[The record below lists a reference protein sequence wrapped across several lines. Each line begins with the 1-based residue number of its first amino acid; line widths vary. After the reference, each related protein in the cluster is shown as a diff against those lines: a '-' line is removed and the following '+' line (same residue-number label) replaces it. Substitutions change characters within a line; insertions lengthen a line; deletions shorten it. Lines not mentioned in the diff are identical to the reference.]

1 VVDPSGVPVVGT
13 VVVDLERGGGD
24 FFTFMQTT
32 ADAQGRFR
40 FNNVPPLPSQSTGYA
55 IMVAARAAHDPGT
68 APGAPGSFYAPA
80 LLVPGGGPFVPGDPI
95 LPGTDI
101 GTIQLRFTSQGD
113 IEGSVTSTDSTQK
126 VPVPIH
132 VKFPPMRV
140 FTLDFVFDYPWVGA
154 APQLTTAPGTNC
166 PAGTSCA
173 SFQLSPV
180 PTDRVEQAIFSKA
193 GYTFAPSD
201 NPANFILTLNAFSLL
216 NGKPDCNPASIQ
228 LFANTLAPDAGTN
241 VGPAAFTG
249 CQ

>member
-1 VVDPSGVPVVGT
+1 
-13 VVVDLERGGGD
+13 
-24 FFTFMQTT
+24 
-32 ADAQGRFR
+32 
-40 FNNVPPLPSQSTGYA
+40 
-55 IMVAARAAHDPGT
+55 
-68 APGAPGSFYAPA
+68 
-80 LLVPGGGPFVPGDPI
+80 
-95 LPGTDI
+95 
-101 GTIQLRFTSQGD
+101 
-113 IEGSVTSTDSTQK
+113 
-126 VPVPIH
+126 
-132 VKFPPMRV
+132 MRI
-140 FTLDFVFDYPWVGA
+140 FTLDFIFDYPWVGA

-166 PAGTSCA
+166 AAGTSCA